1 MPAIVTKQFR
11 VRNAKDFMSKL
22 LGPTEAGSNA
32 YDGVNYIYLTFG
44 KPIPWDETNFGSDDT
59 NPPDPDDDIATY
71 YNVYRDGL
79 AAAPVETGDMSLGI
93 RRYDWTSGTV
103 YTQYD
108 DQDPTI
114 ANGTAVYFV
123 YETNTG
129 DIFKCLENNN
139 GAASTVRPTKPGA
152 GLVETSFVT
161 SDGYKWKFMAQTPVA
176 AQKFLT
182 TNFAPILSVNVHPD
196 AAGDGNVPT
205 GYTDQ
210 ELVQQRANTGTLE
223 AYVVTSGGVGFVKH
237 SGAATTKTIAAPVTV
252 TASPTTFELSS
263 DAAIESFVTNSLEG
277 ATIHVEYVGN
287 GNTSTA
293 VIDTWEPTTRVIT
306 LESPGLDFTPASGD
320 TYEIGP
326 TVRVSGDGQN
336 ANAYA
341 ICTASGNIQKV
352 KTLGDKTGEGYTY
365 ATVAVDPDNQ
375 DSGSGASVRAIIPPP
390 GGHGNDPA
398 DELNGFN
405 ILINKTID
413 GFGGTGN
420 NYPVSNDYRVV
431 SLLRNPLLANL
442 HSETVLVPAT
452 SGKNWFANT
461 DTVHMST
468 WVVCN
473 TADSD
478 HINLTDGTQVWTDWN
493 SGSGPLP
500 DDEVEGVNSGAKG
513 RVVEFNSDGRG
524 ILNISN
530 VVAGPGGAT
539 FDQNEAIRLTRSYT
553 GFEPSTNNYI
563 IANGYSESWA
573 ADTTTIPGTNFD
585 VVQEGEL
592 QTGTG
597 EVLYIENRQP
607 ILRSTE
613 QRETVTIVIEF

>member
-1 MPAIVTKQFR
+1 VPAIVTKQFR

-103 YTQYD
+103 YSQYD

-123 YETNTG
+123 YEPNTG

-161 SDGYKWKFMAQTPVA
+161 SDGYKWKFMAQTPTT

-182 TNFAPILSVNVHPD
+182 ANFAPILSVNVHPS
-196 AAGDGNVPT
+196 ASAPAG
-205 GYTDQ
+205 YADQ
-210 ELVQQRANTGTLE
+210 EIVQQRANTGSLE

-237 SGAATTKTIAAPVTV
+237 SGAATTKTIAS
-252 TASPTTFELSS
+252 ASSATTFRLNPDS
-263 DAAIESFVTNSLEG
+263 AISSFVDDALIG
-277 ATIHVEYVGN
+277 ATIHVEYAGN
-287 GNTSTA
+287 GNTSTG
-293 VIDTWEPTTRVIT
+293 VISDWDNGN
-306 LESPGLDFTPASGD
+306 LEVTVTPALNFTPAAGD

-326 TVRVSGDGQN
+326 TVWVSGDGQG

-352 KTLGDKTGEGYTY
+352 KTLGANTGNSYTY
-365 ATVAVDPDNQ
+365 ATVTVDPNNQ
-375 DSGSGASVRAIIPPP
+375 DSGSGTSVRAIIPPP

-413 GFGGTGN
+413 GAGGTGN

-431 SLLRNPLLANL
+431 SLLRNSLLANGYNQD
-442 HSETVLVPAT
+442 VLVPAT
-452 SGKNWFANT
+452 SGANWFANT

-473 TADSD
+473 TADSA
-478 HINLTDGTQVWTDWN
+478 HGSLTEGTQNWADWN
-493 SGSGPLP
+493 SELGPLP

-530 VVAGPGGAT
+530 VVANSSGGT
-539 FDQNEAIRLTRSYT
+539 FTPREAIRLTRTYT
-553 GFEPSTNNYI
+553 GYEPSGNNYL
-563 IANGYSESWA
+563 IANGYSEGWA
-573 ADTTTIPGTNFD
+573 ADTTTIPGTTFD
-585 VVQEGEL
+585 VVQVGEL
-592 QTGTG
+592 EPGTG

>member
-1 MPAIVTKQFR
+1 
-11 VRNAKDFMSKL
+11 MSKL

-44 KPIPWDETNFGSDDT
+44 KPVPWDETNFGSDDT

-103 YTQYD
+103 YSQYD

-123 YETNTG
+123 YEPNTG

-152 GLVETSFVT
+152 GSTEVSFVT
-161 SDGYKWKFMAQTPVA
+161 SDGYKWKFMAQTPTT

-196 AAGDGNVPT
+196 AAGDGNVPA
-205 GYTDQ
+205 GYADQ
-210 ELVQQRANTGTLE
+210 EIVQQRANTGSLE

-237 SGAATTKTIAAPVTV
+237 SGAATTKTIAS
-252 TASPTTFELSS
+252 ASSATTFRLNADS
-263 DAAIESFVTNSLEG
+263 AISSFVDDALIG
-277 ATIHVEYVGN
+277 ATIHVEYVAN
-287 GNTSTA
+287 GNTSTG
-293 VIDTWEPTTRVIT
+293 VISDWDNGN
-306 LESPGLDFTPASGD
+306 LEVTVTPALDFTPAAGD

-326 TVRVSGDGQN
+326 TVWVSGDGQG

-352 KTLGDKTGEGYTY
+352 KTLGANTGNSYTY
-365 ATVAVDPDNQ
+365 ATVTVDPNNQ

-405 ILINKTID
+405 ILINKTVD
-413 GFGGTGN
+413 GAGGTGN

-431 SLLRNPLLANL
+431 SLLRNSLLANGYNQD
-442 HSETVLVPAT
+442 VLVPAT
-452 SGKNWFANT
+452 SGANWFANT

-473 TADSD
+473 TAAVTHSD
-478 HINLTDGTQVWTDWN
+478 GEPTQYWEDWN
-493 SGSGPLP
+493 SGLGPLP

-513 RVVEFNSDGRG
+513 RVVEFNSDDRG

-530 VVAGPGGAT
+530 VVANSSGGT
-539 FDQNEAIRLTRSYT
+539 FDPREAIRLTRSYT
-553 GFEPSTNNYI
+553 GFVPSTNNYI
-563 IANGYSESWA
+563 IANGYSDSWA
-573 ADTTTIPGTNFD
+573 ADTTTIPGTTFD
-585 VVQEGEL
+585 VVQVGEL
-592 QTGTG
+592 EPGTG

>member
-44 KPIPWDETNFGSDDT
+44 KPIPWDETNFGSDDS

-103 YTQYD
+103 YSQYD

-123 YETNTG
+123 YEPNTG
-129 DIFKCLENNN
+129 DVFKCLENNN

-152 GLVETSFVT
+152 GSTEVSFAT
-161 SDGYKWKFMAQTPVA
+161 SDGYKWKFMAQTPTT

-182 TNFAPILSVNVHPD
+182 TNFAPILTVNVHPD
-196 AAGDGNVPT
+196 ASAPA

-237 SGAATTKTIAAPVTV
+237 SGAATTKTIASATD
-252 TASPTTFELSS
+252 ATTFRLNPDS
-263 DAAIESFVTNSLEG
+263 AISSFVDDALIG
-277 ATIHVEYVGN
+277 ATIHVEYAAN
-287 GNTSTA
+287 GNTSTG
-293 VIDTWEPTTRVIT
+293 VISDWDNGN
-306 LESPGLDFTPASGD
+306 LEVEVTPALDFTPAAGD

-326 TVRVSGDGQN
+326 TVWVSGDGQG

-352 KTLGDKTGEGYTY
+352 KTLGANTGNSYTY
-365 ATVAVDPDNQ
+365 ATVTVDPNSQ
-375 DSGSGASVRAIIPPP
+375 DSGSGASIRAIIPPP

-431 SLLRNPLLANL
+431 SLLRNPLLANG

-452 SGKNWFANT
+452 SGANWFANT

-473 TADSD
+473 TADSA
-478 HINLTDGTQVWTDWN
+478 HASLTEGTQVWTDWN

-530 VVAGPGGAT
+530 VVANSSGGT
-539 FDQNEAIRLTRSYT
+539 FLPTEAIRLTRTYT
-553 GFEPSTNNYI
+553 GFVPSSNNYI

-573 ADTTTIPGTNFD
+573 ADTTTIPGTTFD
-585 VVQEGEL
+585 VVQKGEL
-592 QTGTG
+592 EPGTG

>member
-1 MPAIVTKQFR
+1 VPAIVTKQFR

-79 AAAPVETGDMSLGI
+79 AAAPVETGDTSLGI
-93 RRYDWTSGTV
+93 RRYNWTSGTV
-103 YTQYD
+103 YSQYD

-123 YETNTG
+123 YEPNTG

-152 GLVETSFVT
+152 GSTEVSFVT
-161 SDGYKWKFMAQTPVA
+161 SDGYKWKFMAQTPTT

-196 AAGDGNVPT
+196 ASAPAG
-205 GYTDQ
+205 YADQ
-210 ELVQQRANTGTLE
+210 EIVQQRANTGSLE

-237 SGAATTKTIAAPVTV
+237 SGAATTKTIASSANCTV
-252 TASPTTFELSS
+252 FTLTTDS
-263 DAAIESFVTNSLEG
+263 AIDSFVDDALIG
-277 ATIHVEYVGN
+277 ATIHVEYAAN
-287 GNTSTA
+287 GNTSTG
-293 VIDTWEPTTRVIT
+293 VISDWVQGTRTVT
-306 LESPGLDFTPASGD
+306 LESPGLDFRPAPSD

-326 TVRVSGDGQN
+326 TVWVTGDGRG
-336 ANAYA
+336 ANAYT
-341 ICTASGNIQKV
+341 ICTASGIIQKV
-352 KTLGDKTGEGYTY
+352 KTLGANTGNSYTY
-365 ATVAVDPDNQ
+365 ATVSVDPNSQ
-375 DSGSGASVRAIIPPP
+375 DSGSGASIRAIIPPP

-405 ILINKTID
+405 ILINKTVD

-431 SLLRNPLLANL
+431 SLLRNPLLANG
-442 HSETVLVPAT
+442 HNQDVLVPAT
-452 SGKNWFANT
+452 SGANWFANT

-473 TADSD
+473 TADSA
-478 HINLTDGTQVWTDWN
+478 HGSLEDGTQVWEDWN
-493 SGSGPLP
+493 SRSGPLP

-530 VVAGPGGAT
+530 VVANSSGGI
-539 FDQNEAIRLTRSYT
+539 FDPREAIRLTRTYT
-553 GFEPSTNNYI
+553 GYVPSGNNYI
-563 IANGYSESWA
+563 IANGYSEGWS
-573 ADTTTIPGTNFD
+573 ADTTTIPGTTFD

>member
-44 KPIPWDETNFGSDDT
+44 KPIPWDETNFGSDDS

-79 AAAPVETGDMSLGI
+79 AAAPVETGDTSLGI
-93 RRYDWTSGTV
+93 RRYNWTSGTV
-103 YTQYD
+103 YSQYD

-123 YETNTG
+123 YEPNTG

-152 GLVETSFVT
+152 GSTEVSFVT
-161 SDGYKWKFMAQTPVA
+161 SDGYKWKFMAQTPTTA
-176 AQKFLT
+176 KKFLT

-196 AAGDGNVPT
+196 ASAPA

-210 ELVQQRANTGTLE
+210 EIVQQRANTGSLE

-237 SGAATTKTIAAPVTV
+237 SGAATTKTIATG
-252 TASPTTFELSS
+252 ASPTSFTLTT
-263 DAAIESFVTNSLEG
+263 DAAIDSFVDDALIG
-277 ATIHVEYVGN
+277 ASIHVEYVGN
-287 GNTSTA
+287 GNTSTG
-293 VIDTWEPTTRVIT
+293 VISDWVQSTRTVT
-306 LESPGLDFTPASGD
+306 LESPGLDFTPAPSD

-326 TVRVSGDGQN
+326 TIWVSGDGQG

-341 ICTASGNIQKV
+341 ICTGSGNIQKV
-352 KTLGDKTGEGYTY
+352 KTLGANTGNSYTY
-365 ATVAVDPDNQ
+365 ATVSVDPNSQ

-405 ILINKTID
+405 ILINKTVD
-413 GFGGTGN
+413 GAGGTGN

-431 SLLRNPLLANL
+431 SLLRNPLLANG
-442 HSETVLVPAT
+442 HNETVLVPAT
-452 SGKNWFANT
+452 SGANWFANT

-473 TADSD
+473 TADSA
-478 HINLTDGTQVWTDWN
+478 HVSLTEGTQVWTDWN
-493 SGSGPLP
+493 SGAGPLP

-530 VVAGPGGAT
+530 VVANSSGGT
-539 FDQNEAIRLTRSYT
+539 FNQDEAIRLTRSYT

-563 IANGYSESWA
+563 IANGYSEGWA
-573 ADTTTIPGTNFD
+573 ADTTTIPGTTFD
-585 VVQEGEL
+585 VVQVGEL